1 MFNLSTQMISIEETV
16 YISNAKNPSTPPKKP
31 QKQTKQT
38 KNHYRVKEDV
48 KQFSAACLVGP
59 NTSMSEKIKSINN
72 K

>member
-1 MFNLSTQMISIEETV
+1 MFNLSTQMISIKETV
-16 YISNAKNPSTPPKKP
+16 YISNAKKPSPPPKKP
-31 QKQTKQT
+31 PKQTKQT
-38 KNHYRVKEDV
+38 KNHYRVKDV

>member
-1 MFNLSTQMISIEETV
+1 MISIEETV
-16 YISNAKNPSTPPKKP
+16 YISNAKKPSPPPKKKTP
-31 QKQTKQT
+31 KQTKQT

>member
-1 MFNLSTQMISIEETV
+1 MQ
-16 YISNAKNPSTPPKKP
+16 KTPHPLQNKTP
-31 QKQTKQT
+31 KQTKQT